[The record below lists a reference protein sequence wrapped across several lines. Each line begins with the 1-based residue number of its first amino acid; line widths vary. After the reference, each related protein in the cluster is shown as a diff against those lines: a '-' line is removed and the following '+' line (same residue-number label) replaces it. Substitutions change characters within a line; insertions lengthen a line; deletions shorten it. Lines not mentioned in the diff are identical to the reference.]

1 VEAGVSPA
9 VSRDCSRHGCLYS
22 TNSQDHGDTA
32 PWLQRGFFARL
43 FPAIWSTD
51 GITDAGYRGPL
62 LFLGIHS
69 SQKENFIPFGF
80 LLFDLFG
87 AAAAWRAELCD
98 A

>member
-9 VSRDCSRHGCLYS
+9 LSRDCSRHGCLYS
-22 TNSQDHGDTA
+22 PKT
-32 PWLQRGFFARL
+32 
-43 FPAIWSTD
+43 

-69 SQKENFIPFGF
+69 SQKENFIPFVF
-80 LLFDLFG
+80 LLFDLFE
-87 AAAAWRAELCD
+87 AAAAWKAELCD